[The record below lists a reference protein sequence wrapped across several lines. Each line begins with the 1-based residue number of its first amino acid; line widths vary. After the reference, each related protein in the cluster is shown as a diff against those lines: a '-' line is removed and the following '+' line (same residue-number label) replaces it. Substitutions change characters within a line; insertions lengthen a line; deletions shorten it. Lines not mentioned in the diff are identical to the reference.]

1 MKLSEIIRLL
11 ESNFPLYLQESWD
24 NSGLLLG
31 NPGNEINKVLV
42 TLDVTE
48 EVVKEA
54 ISKDSELIIS
64 HHPVIFNGIKSITGK
79 NATERIVETSIRNK
93 ISIYA
98 IHTNLDNSF
107 AGINAIL
114 CNKLGLNN
122 IRILVPKGDILR
134 KLVTFCPVSDA
145 EKVRTALFNAGAGH
159 IGNYDSCSF
168 NAAGTGTFRGSEDSN
183 PYVGERGKLHY
194 ENEIRIETIY
204 PVYLESDVLGALH
217 AAHPYEEV
225 AYDLY
230 NLGNEYL
237 RAGTGMVG
245 ELSREISEPDFLN
258 LLKKTFGSTII
269 RHSKLIG
276 KKAGRIAVCGGSGSF
291 LINDAIKAGADFLVT
306 SDVKYHNF
314 FETDGEIVIAD
325 IGHYESEQF
334 AKELIYNILIKN
346 FSTFAVLISELNTNS
361 VNYL

>member
-1 MKLSEIIRLL
+1 MKLSVIIKLL
-11 ESNFPLYLQESWD
+11 ESKFPLYLQESWD

-31 NPGNEINKVLV
+31 NPENEINKVLV

-54 ISKDSELIIS
+54 ISKDCELIIS

-79 NATERIVETSIRNK
+79 NATERIVETSIKNK

-107 AGINAIL
+107 TGINAIL
-114 CNKLGLNN
+114 CNKLNLIN
-122 IRILVPKGDILR
+122 IKTLVPKRDILR
-134 KLVTFCPVSDA
+134 KLVTFCPVNDA

-159 IGNYDSCSF
+159 IGNYDRCSF
-168 NAAGTGTFRGSEDSN
+168 NVPGTGTFRGSENSN

-217 AAHPYEEV
+217 SAHPYEEV

-237 RAGTGMVG
+237 GAGTGMIG
-245 ELSREISEPDFLN
+245 ELRHEISEPDFLN
-258 LLKKTFGSTII
+258 LLKKTFNTTII
-269 RHSKLIG
+269 RHSQLAG
-276 KKAGRIAVCGGSGSF
+276 KKARRITVCSGSGSF
-291 LINDAIKAGADFLVT
+291 LINDAKKAGADFLVT
-306 SDVKYHNF
+306 SDLKYHDF
-314 FETDGEIVIAD
+314 FEADSKLVIAD
-325 IGHYESEQF
+325 VGHYESEQF